1 MSFSLTTDNSVF
13 GVYTVPLLSRVREMR
28 NAIRWRVLFLVH
40 LSACG
45 EGIVAENY

>member
-13 GVYTVPLLSRVREMR
+13 GVYTMTLLLRVRAMR
-28 NAIRWRVLFLVH
+28 NAIRSRVLFLVH

-45 EGIVAENY
+45 EGIVVENY